1 VGRRRPAAGLLP
13 VLAVLAALA
22 AGPASAC
29 RLALALALDVSS
41 SVDAAEHRLQA
52 DGLAAA
58 LVDPE
63 VMEAILAPGGPVA
76 VAVYEWSG
84 RRQQAVV
91 APWTVL
97 NGPAD
102 ILALAARVRG
112 ATRSHAD
119 FPTALGHALGFAAR
133 LFLSAPA
140 CDRRTIDVS
149 GDGANNDGYE
159 PFHAYNAFDLDDVT
173 VNALVV
179 GGVGRPALVRYFQTL
194 VIKGEDSFTEIA
206 EDYADFGRAM
216 RRKLLREV
224 RPPMILGEARALGPH
239 PPSRALQ

>member
-1 VGRRRPAAGLLP
+1 VKAAAALLLVAGL
-13 VLAVLAALA
+13 ALA

-41 SVDAAEHRLQA
+41 SVDEAEYRLQA

-58 LVDPE
+58 LVDAD

-84 RRQQAVV
+84 RRQHSAT
-91 APWTVL
+91 APWTL
-97 NGPAD
+97 LRGPAD
-102 ILALAARVRG
+102 IVALAERIRAAR
-112 ATRSHAD
+112 RSHAD

-140 CDRRTIDVS
+140 CERRTVDVS

-179 GGVGRPALVRYFQTL
+179 GGIGRPALVRYFQTL

-216 RRKLLREV
+216 RRKLIREV
-224 RPPMILGEARALGPH
+224 RPPMILGAADGLGPH
-239 PPSRALQ
+239 PPRTRLR